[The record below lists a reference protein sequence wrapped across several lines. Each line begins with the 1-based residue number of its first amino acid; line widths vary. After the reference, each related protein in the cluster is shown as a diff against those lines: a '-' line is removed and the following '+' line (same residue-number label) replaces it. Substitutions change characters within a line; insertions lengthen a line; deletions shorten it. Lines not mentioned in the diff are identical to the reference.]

1 MVPAAEGKVKI
12 KRDKNNNYVISLKV
26 IRLAQPER
34 LQPPK
39 DHYVVWME
47 TDQNGTKNIGKLES
61 KSGFL
66 SKTLKGTLVTVTPFK
81 PIRFFITAEDNATV
95 QYPSGPMVLSTK
107 P

>member
-1 MVPAAEGKVKI
+1 MVPAAEGRVKI
-12 KRDKNNNYVISLKV
+12 KRDKNNNYAITLKV
-26 IRLAQPER
+26 IRLTKPER

-47 TDQNGTKNIGKLES
+47 TAHNGIKNIGKLES

-66 SKTLKGTLVTVTPFK
+66 SKTLKSTLVTVTPFK
-81 PIRFFITAEDNATV
+81 PTRFFITAEDNAAV
-95 QYPSGPMVLSTK
+95 QYPGGPVTLRTE